1 MNVLFIA
8 RERALLERV
17 ALQLKIHEIY
27 ADVTTNG
34 DDALISIATENL
46 DAVVIGGGVR
56 APSRDRIVEA
66 AAERNV
72 RVVNGI
78 LESVRKVHGGLQSL
92 LSIRRI
98 DARRRKASA

>member
-1 MNVLFIA
+1 MYFSSRA
-8 RERALLERV
+8 RALRERV
-17 ALQLKIHEIY
+17 ASQLETHEIR
-27 ADVTTNG
+27 ADVTTDD

-72 RVVNGI
+72 RIVNG
-78 LESVRKVHGGLQSL
+78 SL
-92 LSIRRI
+92 LDKDLDDYVRTELMPALR
-98 DARRRKASA
+98 AAP

>member
-1 MNVLFIA
+1 MNVLLIA
-8 RERALLERV
+8 RERALLGRV
-17 ALQLKIHEIY
+17 ASQLELHEIH
-27 ADVTTNG
+27 ADVTTND

-72 RVVNGI
+72 RVVNG
-78 LESVRKVHGGLQSL
+78 SLQGKDL
-92 LSIRRI
+92 DDYIRTELMPALR
-98 DARRRKASA
+98 AAP